1 MKKVLF
7 AVALM
12 FGALSASAQVSVVKE
27 AKSKKANPVEAA
39 KIIEAALTNPET
51 ANDPNTWQLAG
62 DLQKAIYDAE
72 NEKAYMANVD
82 KSITVDMNK
91 MYNSLLKMFE
101 YYYKCDEME
110 QAMIS
115 KGQLKK
121 PKLRKKNAATLLQ
134 LRLNLV
140 NGGIEAFNSGSHAD
154 ALKFFGGYVDV
165 NDNPMFADQAD
176 VLKADTAVALYS
188 NYATMAAAAVKDN
201 DAVIKYGNIGKVND
215 TEGWQSLMYL
225 AEVYG
230 KEKVDSV
237 KWLEIV
243 SEGVDRFPTKDY
255 FVANLMDYY
264 LNSGKTEDALAKI
277 DQLLAVSETPY
288 YLYVKGIL
296 LAEKKQYEDAIVVLD
311 KIIEKNSDLVAEAYS
326 KKGECYIIPAQSI
339 VEENSSL
346 NLDDPKYNANEEKIK
361 DLYEK
366 AKPLFEK
373 ARDLKPD
380 NKQLWGN
387 ALLAIYWK
395 LNKSE
400 YESLAKDMGIEL

>member
-1 MKKVLF
+1 
-7 AVALM
+7 M
-12 FGALSASAQVSVVKE
+12 F
-27 AKSKKANPVEAA
+27 
-39 KIIEAALTNPET
+39 
-51 ANDPNTWQLAG
+51 D
-62 DLQKAIYDAE
+62 
-72 NEKAYMANVD
+72 
-82 KSITVDMNK
+82 
-91 MYNSLLKMFE
+91 
-101 YYYKCDEME
+101 
-110 QAMIS
+110 
-115 KGQLKK
+115 
-121 PKLRKKNAATLLQ
+121 
-134 LRLNLV
+134 
-140 NGGIEAFNSGSHAD
+140 
-154 ALKFFGGYVDV
+154 
-165 NDNPMFADQAD
+165 DQAD

-215 TEGWQSLMYL
+215 VEGWQSLMYM

-237 KWLEIV
+237 KWLDV
-243 SEGVDRFPTKDY
+243 VTEGVDRFPTKDY

-264 LNSGKTEDALAKI
+264 LNSGKTDDALAKI

-339 VEENSSL
+339 VEENASL

-400 YESLAKDMGIEL
+400 YESLAKDMGLDL

>member
-1 MKKVLF
+1 
-7 AVALM
+7 
-12 FGALSASAQVSVVKE
+12 
-27 AKSKKANPVEAA
+27 
-39 KIIEAALTNPET
+39 
-51 ANDPNTWQLAG
+51 
-62 DLQKAIYDAE
+62 
-72 NEKAYMANVD
+72 
-82 KSITVDMNK
+82 
-91 MYNSLLKMFE
+91 
-101 YYYKCDEME
+101 
-110 QAMIS
+110 
-115 KGQLKK
+115 
-121 PKLRKKNAATLLQ
+121 
-134 LRLNLV
+134 
-140 NGGIEAFNSGSHAD
+140 
-154 ALKFFGGYVDV
+154 
-165 NDNPMFADQAD
+165 
-176 VLKADTAVALYS
+176 LKADTAVALYS
-188 NYATMAAAAVKDN
+188 NYATMAAAAVKN
-201 DAVIKYGNIGKVND
+201 SDAVIKYGNIGKVND
-215 TEGWQSLMYL
+215 NEGWQSLMYM

-237 KWLEIV
+237 KWLEV
-243 SEGVDRFPTKDY
+243 VTEGVDRFPTKDY

-264 LNSGKTEDALAKI
+264 LNSGKTDEALAKI
-277 DQLLAVSETPY
+277 DQLLTVSETPY

-296 LAEKKQYEDAIVVLD
+296 LAEKKQYEDAMVVLD

-400 YESLAKDMGIEL
+400 YESLAREMGIEL